1 MEENSLEYDD
11 VKSAKISTMYEDYQ
25 GVELLQAINYSR
37 DESLLLSNKEL
48 RTFTVFATWPRKVFA
63 TSMSVIIQDSN
74 CICQYAADTK
84 KQAERLQ
91 VIELG
96 FAIVDVLKKTRW
108 AANIP
113 LIRYSTGRK
122 FPIDKILSRRVHKIV
137 VHGNNTKL
145 VV

>member
-1 MEENSLEYDD
+1 M
-11 VKSAKISTMYEDYQ
+11 I
-25 GVELLQAINYSR
+25 IP
-37 DESLLLSNKEL
+37 
-48 RTFTVFATWPRKVFA
+48 ATCV
-63 TSMSVIIQDSN
+63 MIQDGN

-91 VIELG
+91 VIELD

-108 AANIP
+108 AADIP

-122 FPIDKILSRRVHKIV
+122 FPIDQILSRRVHKIV
-137 VHGNNTKL
+137 AHGNNIKL

>member
-1 MEENSLEYDD
+1 
-11 VKSAKISTMYEDYQ
+11 
-25 GVELLQAINYSR
+25 
-37 DESLLLSNKEL
+37 
-48 RTFTVFATWPRKVFA
+48 
-63 TSMSVIIQDSN
+63 MSVMIQDSN
-74 CICQYAADTK
+74 CICQYAAGTTK
-84 KQAERLQ
+84 QAEKQAERLQ
-91 VIELG
+91 VIELD

-122 FPIDKILSRRVHKIV
+122 FPIDQILSRRVHKIV